1 MSDPHI
7 KQNIGHRVE
16 SKTSHSAEG
25 IIDYAVTTDKNQG
38 ILFCENGKLIIN
50 NNTTSQEVCGK
61 YITDDKTPAK
71 TIDAVNGDIH
81 IRALNGTIILEAA
94 NIRLVGVD
102 GKEGEITIQASKNVH
117 LDAPTIG
124 AQGTNITLAA
134 SQNLAAAG
142 GTTDITGHAQVTTSS
157 GADKDSSSIMG
168 QILDAIKKF
177 KKFFSSLCEDNPEG
191 SNVVAGDA
199 TAGANDLAGTTQNIG

>member
-1 MSDPHI
+1 MSDPFI

-16 SKTSHSAEG
+16 SGTSCAAQG
-25 IIDYAVTTDKNQG
+25 KVDYAVTTNNDQG
-38 ILFCENGKLIIN
+38 IVFYENGNLLIRN
-50 NNTTSQEVCGK
+50 KATSKELCGEK
-61 YITDDKTPAK
+61 ITDDKTPAK

-94 NIRLVGVD
+94 NIRLVGVGGGD
-102 GKEGEITIQASKNVH
+102 GEITIQASKNVN
-117 LDAPTIG
+117 LKAPTVG

-157 GADKDSSSIMG
+157 GTDKDSSSVLG
-168 QILDAIKKF
+168 QILDAIKRF
-177 KKFFSSLCEDNPEG
+177 KKFFSSLCEDK
-191 SNVVAGDA
+191 
-199 TAGANDLAGTTQNIG
+199 